1 MEEMVYLNNFPRE
14 NALKGQKFDGASD
27 LEAELLER
35 GIIGNRCKL
44 EEEGYYEKNKLSHP
58 TIEALE
64 ARIKELENE
73 ERNDSDEELAL
84 ELKAVKAENEKLFV
98 AGEDM
103 TKQIE
108 ELVAMV
114 KESISLP
121 KGQEPTGYEKYKG

>member
-14 NALKGQKFDGASD
+14 NALKGQKFDGTSD

-64 ARIKELENE
+64 ARIKELENQE
-73 ERNDSDEELAL
+73 INSSDKKVTL
-84 ELKAVKAENEKLFV
+84 ELEAVKAENEKLFV

-103 TKQIE
+103 AKQIE